1 MPSMYLA
8 AGSPNPLI
16 PHWPELIIGSVSFLI
31 VFALLARVLMP
42 RISSTLAERTDHIEG
57 GLKRAEDAQAEA
69 NRVLEQYRA
78 QLADARHEAARLRE
92 QAKEEAAQIVA
103 QGRADGVAER
113 ERIIASANSQIEA
126 DRQQA
131 LTGTAGPYGRPV
143 PRRACPGGRP
153 GDGRP
158 MRGASRASLIAAKER
173 LSAALAGGTAAQAN
187 EVGDQLLAVVG
198 LLDREPGL
206 RRSLSDPSRERSAR
220 TGLADAL
227 LAGKISA
234 TTLGLVTELVGARW
248 SEPGDL
254 TDAGE
259 QLAVLAIAEAADS
272 EGELD
277 ELEDELF
284 RFGRIVQG
292 NPGLRSALS
301 NQFVPEEGR
310 SAVVTE
316 LVSGK
321 VSASAL
327 RLITQAAAHSRG
339 RSLDAVLESYA
350 SLAAGLR
357 ERLVAE
363 VHVAVPLS
371 NEQRDRLAAALVA
384 AYGHDVHL
392 NVVIDPEMI
401 GGVSVRIGDEL
412 INGSI
417 ASRLADLRRGLAA

>member
-1 MPSMYLA
+1 
-8 AGSPNPLI
+8 
-16 PHWPELIIGSVSFLI
+16 
-31 VFALLARVLMP
+31 
-42 RISSTLAERTDHIEG
+42 
-57 GLKRAEDAQAEA
+57 
-69 NRVLEQYRA
+69 
-78 QLADARHEAARLRE
+78 
-92 QAKEEAAQIVA
+92 
-103 QGRADGVAER
+103 
-113 ERIIASANSQIEA
+113 
-126 DRQQA
+126 
-131 LTGTAGPYGRPV
+131 
-143 PRRACPGGRP
+143 
-153 GDGRP
+153 

-350 SLAAGLR
+350 SLAAELR